1 MNERNE
7 TFETDKKT
15 KSETGTQIFVQ
26 QNEVKAQREYKDT
39 VFRLLFSDRKRALS
53 LYNGINGTDYQDESL
68 LEFNTLEN
76 AIYMNLHNDISFVI
90 VNQIHLYE
98 HQSTLPVNLPLR
110 DLLYMA
116 DILQKTIMDKTIY
129 SRRRLMIPNPN
140 FIVFYNGQE
149 KMSERLELKLSDSF
163 LVPTDNPELELKVT
177 VLNINEG
184 MNEQLKEKCLDLKEY
199 MQYVDRVRRYSREMP
214 LHDAVVKAVDE
225 CIQEGILRDFLLEQK
240 AEVVKVSIY
249 EFDEEREMKLIR
261 EDEREI
267 GREEGIEI
275 GKASGIEIGRASG
288 REEGRTEG
296 ERRITVLY
304 KCLLDDERTEDLRRA
319 FEDDTY
325 RSILCK
331 EYGI

>member
-1 MNERNE
+1 MNKRKE
-7 TFETDKKT
+7 TFGTDKMSETETD
-15 KSETGTQIFVQ
+15 TQILVQ

-110 DLLYMA
+110 DLLYIA

-129 SRRRLMIPNPN
+129 SRKRLMIPNPN
-140 FIVFYNGQE
+140 FVVFYNGQE
-149 KMSERLELKLSDSF
+149 KMAERLELKLSDSF
-163 LVPTDNPELELKVT
+163 LIPTDNPELELKVT

-184 MNEQLKEKCLDLKEY
+184 MNEQLKEKCPDLKEY

-225 CIQEGILRDFLLEQK
+225 CIQEGILRDFLMEQK

-249 EFDEEREMKLIR
+249 EFDEEREMRLIR

-275 GKASGIEIGRASG
+275 GKASG

>member
-1 MNERNE
+1 MAER
-7 TFETDKKT
+7 
-15 KSETGTQIFVQ
+15 V
-26 QNEVKAQREYKDT
+26 
-39 VFRLLFSDRKRALS
+39 
-53 LYNGINGTDYQDESL
+53 
-68 LEFNTLEN
+68 
-76 AIYMNLHNDISFVI
+76 
-90 VNQIHLYE
+90 
-98 HQSTLPVNLPLR
+98 
-110 DLLYMA
+110 
-116 DILQKTIMDKTIY
+116 
-129 SRRRLMIPNPN
+129 
-140 FIVFYNGQE
+140 
-149 KMSERLELKLSDSF
+149 ELKLSDSF

-184 MNEQLKEKCLDLKEY
+184 MNEQLKEKCPDLKEY
-199 MQYVDRVRRYSREMP
+199 MQYVNRVRRYGREMP
-214 LHDAVVKAVDE
+214 LRDAVVKAVDE
-225 CIQEGILRDFLLEQK
+225 CIQEGILSNFLMEQK
-240 AEVVKVSIY
+240 AEVVKMSIY
-249 EFDEEREMKLIR
+249 EFDEEREMRLIR

>member
-7 TFETDKKT
+7 TFETDKM
-15 KSETGTQIFVQ
+15 SVFETDTPIFAH

-68 LEFNTLEN
+68 VEFNTLEN

-184 MNEQLKEKCLDLKEY
+184 MNDMMRL
-199 MQYVDRVRRYSREMP
+199 
-214 LHDAVVKAVDE
+214 
-225 CIQEGILRDFLLEQK
+225 
-240 AEVVKVSIY
+240 
-249 EFDEEREMKLIR
+249 
-261 EDEREI
+261 
-267 GREEGIEI
+267 
-275 GKASGIEIGRASG
+275 
-288 REEGRTEG
+288 
-296 ERRITVLY
+296 
-304 KCLLDDERTEDLRRA
+304 
-319 FEDDTY
+319 
-325 RSILCK
+325 
-331 EYGI
+331 

>member
-7 TFETDKKT
+7 TFETDKM
-15 KSETGTQIFVQ
+15 SVFETDTPIFAH

-184 MNEQLKEKCLDLKEY
+184 MNDMMRL
-199 MQYVDRVRRYSREMP
+199 
-214 LHDAVVKAVDE
+214 
-225 CIQEGILRDFLLEQK
+225 
-240 AEVVKVSIY
+240 
-249 EFDEEREMKLIR
+249 
-261 EDEREI
+261 
-267 GREEGIEI
+267 
-275 GKASGIEIGRASG
+275 
-288 REEGRTEG
+288 
-296 ERRITVLY
+296 
-304 KCLLDDERTEDLRRA
+304 
-319 FEDDTY
+319 
-325 RSILCK
+325 
-331 EYGI
+331 